1 VTHPRHDASLDRSA
15 TARFALSLA
24 VAAVLLLPVQA
35 AAQETAAPCANPRVQ
50 KVLESLPELMAEAD
64 LPSIAVAVGERG
76 RISCEAA
83 FGWASRAERVAATPE
98 TMYSLA
104 SISKP
109 FTATAVMHFVEKRAL
124 GLDKPANDYLGAAK
138 LRAFEGRVE
147 RATIERLLTHTAG
160 LPLHY
165 QFFYAGGPPVPTMDE
180 AISRYGIVVYP
191 PGERFFYS
199 NFGYGVLERIL
210 ERVGG
215 RPYAEVLRDV
225 VLQPLGLQSTIVSDG
240 AGLDAGR
247 AAVRYGTDGDP
258 IRPYTFDHVAAS
270 GVWSSARDLVRFG
283 LFHLG
288 QDADGTGPVVSRRTR
303 RRMQERHATADSP
316 GQTRGL
322 GWGNSRGVYG
332 YRRVAHT
339 GSMPGVSTVLSLYP
353 DAGVAV
359 VVLTN
364 TNNGRVV
371 AQIERQLAAAV
382 LPLRPGTSAA
392 EQLRST
398 GGAATVVSSAPAGS
412 PNLSSIRGHWAGIAR
427 VAGRD
432 VPLALTVGD
441 EADVRVRIGA
451 GPEARVVG
459 ARIHNRWF
467 TGGTSA
473 PLAPPDAAPPEHAA
487 HRTLFTLTRRGQRLT
502 GWATA
507 VSTADP
513 TFGAV
518 SFSVELQRS
527 AARVP

>member
-1 VTHPRHDASLDRSA
+1 
-15 TARFALSLA
+15 
-24 VAAVLLLPVQA
+24 
-35 AAQETAAPCANPRVQ
+35 
-50 KVLESLPELMAEAD
+50 MAEAG
-64 LPSIAVAVGERG
+64 LPSVAVAVAEGG

-83 FGWASRAERVAATPE
+83 FGWADRAERIPATPE
-98 TMYSLA
+98 TVYSLA

-109 FTATAVMHFVEKRAL
+109 FTATAVMHFVESRAL
-124 GLDKPANDYLGAAK
+124 GLDKAANEYLGAAK
-138 LRAFEGRVE
+138 LRAFDGPVE
-147 RATIERLLTHTAG
+147 RATIKRLLTHTAG

-165 QFFYAGGPPVPTMDE
+165 QFFYAGGPRVPPMDE
-180 AISRYGIVVYP
+180 AISQYGILVYP

-215 RPYAEVLRDV
+215 RPYADVLRDV
-225 VLQPLGLQSTIVSDG
+225 VLKPLGLHATTVSDG
-240 AGLDAGR
+240 AALDRRR
-247 AAVRYGTDGDP
+247 AATRYGTDGDP

-270 GVWSSARDLVRFG
+270 GVWSSARDLVQFG

-288 QDADGTGPVVSRRTR
+288 QDAGVTTPVVSRRTR
-303 RRMQERHATADSP
+303 RRMQEGHARADSP

-322 GWGNSRGVYG
+322 GWGISSGVYRH
-332 YRRVAHT
+332 RRVAHT

-353 DAGVAV
+353 DAGVVV

-364 TNNGRVV
+364 TNNGRAV
-371 AQIERQLAAAV
+371 AQIERQLAAAM

-398 GGAATVVSSAPAGS
+398 GGAATFVASAPTGS
-412 PNLSSIRGHWAGIAR
+412 ANLASIRGQWAGVAR
-427 VAGRD
+427 VRGRD
-432 VPLALTVGD
+432 VPLALTVA
-441 EADVRVRIGA
+441 ENADVRVRIGA
-451 GPEARVVG
+451 GQEARVVG

-467 TGGTSA
+467 TGGTAA
-473 PLAPPDAAPPEHAA
+473 PLAPPDAAPPEHPE
-487 HRTLFTLTRRGQRLT
+487 HRTLFTLTRRGERLT

-518 SFSVELQRS
+518 SFSVELRRS
-527 AARVP
+527 ASQIP

>member
-1 VTHPRHDASLDRSA
+1 MTPFLHPEPFRRP
-15 TARFALSLA
+15 A
-24 VAAVLLLPVQA
+24 VARLAIIVVAASLLLPLRAGAQDA
-35 AAQETAAPCANPRVQ
+35 AAACASSRVAS
-50 KVLESLPELMAEAD
+50 VLESLPQVMAEAG
-64 LPSIAVAVGERG
+64 LPSIAIAIGERG

-83 FGWASRAERVAATPE
+83 IGWADTAERIPATPG

-109 FTATAVMHFVEKRAL
+109 FTATAVMHFVERRAL
-124 GLDKPANDYLGAAK
+124 GLDEPANDHLGSAK

-147 RATIERLLTHTAG
+147 RATIKRLLTHTAG

-215 RPYAEVLRDV
+215 QPYADVLRDV
-225 VLQPLGLQSTIVSDG
+225 VLQPLGLHATTVSDG
-240 AGLDAGR
+240 AGLDGRR
-247 AAVRYGTDGDP
+247 AAIRYGTDGNP

-288 QDADGTGPVVSRRTR
+288 QDADGVEPVLSRRTR
-303 RRMQERHATADSP
+303 RRMQERHASADSP

-364 TNNGRVV
+364 TNNGRAV
-371 AQIERQLAAAV
+371 ARIERQLAAAV

-398 GGAATVVSSAPAGS
+398 GGAATVAPSAPAGS
-412 PNLSSIRGHWAGIAR
+412 PNLTSIRGHWAGIAR
-427 VAGRD
+427 VGGRE
-432 VPLALTVGD
+432 VPVSLTIGED
-441 EADVRVRIGA
+441 ADIRVRIGP
-451 GPEARVVG
+451 GQEARVVG

-467 TGGTSA
+467 TGGAAA
-473 PLAPPDAAPPEHAA
+473 PLAPPDAAPPEHPA
-487 HRTLFTLTRRGQRLT
+487 HRTLFTLIRRGERLT

-518 SFSVELQRS
+518 SFSVELRRT
-527 AARVP
+527 APRAP